1 MFQFIPSFVKEGAD
15 YAVPTLEAITMAA
28 DVFPPLKSAAG
39 GALWIARTLQTYML
53 VRSLISRHDGK

>member
-1 MFQFIPSFVKEGAD
+1 MFRSIPSFVKKGAD

-39 GALWIARTLQTYML
+39 GALWIARTLQVGLKFNFTT
-53 VRSLISRHDGK
+53 

>member
-1 MFQFIPSFVKEGAD
+1 MFQFIPSFVKEGTD

-39 GALWIARTLQTYML
+39 GAYGLQERYRLT
-53 VRSLISRHDGK
+53 DWP